1 MERTVNNKVWVDG
14 NTLVKKWGEQDAN
27 EELFGSGYQAK
38 LTGFI
43 NKRDEALVAEAA
55 KIARINKKRNSTNA
69 KRNAKRKVEDEEL
82 GL

>member
-1 MERTVNNKVWVDG
+1 MERTSGNKVWIDG
-14 NTLVKKWGEQDAN
+14 NSLVEGWGEQDAN

-43 NKRDEALVAEAA
+43 TKREAALIAEAA
-55 KIARINKKRNSTNA
+55 KIARINKKRNLTNA
-69 KRNAKRKVEDEEL
+69 KKKNAGKKTEEEL